1 MTTPIGQT
9 AISGIY
15 IGGLVAVSPPTIALL
30 TAGSNVFKAI
40 IAGILVNTV
49 TDGRMDSAFN
59 ILITSPRLWHL
70 MLYTVPLGCAISV
83 ISALGFYFSE
93 GRCPNYHDLFGR
105 TTTETSEV

>member
-15 IGGLVAVSPPTIALL
+15 IGGLVAVSPPTIVLL

-59 ILITSPRLWHL
+59 ILITSPRLSPHA
-70 MLYTVPLGCAISV
+70 LYSSTWMRYQCD
-83 ISALGFYFSE
+83 FSIWI
-93 GRCPNYHDLFGR
+93 LFFR
-105 TTTETSEV
+105 RKMPELSRSFWSHHHRNF